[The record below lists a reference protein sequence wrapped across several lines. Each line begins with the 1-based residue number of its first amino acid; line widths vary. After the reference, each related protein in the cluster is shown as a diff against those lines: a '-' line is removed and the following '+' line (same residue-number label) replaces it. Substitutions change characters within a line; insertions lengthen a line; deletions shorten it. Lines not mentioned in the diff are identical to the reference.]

1 MNIAKNLEFVTISK
15 IDFVIPH
22 PTFFILMIR
31 GILLFLK
38 NLKRYLIDSKLVSD
52 LFFLKS
58 KNHEQIG
65 PHVLK
70 IFLFIDLQ
78 LLSHRF

>member
-1 MNIAKNLEFVTISK
+1 
-15 IDFVIPH
+15 
-22 PTFFILMIR
+22 MIR
-31 GILLFLK
+31 GTLLFLK

-70 IFLFIDLQ
+70 IVLFIDLQ
-78 LLSHRF
+78 LLSHRFKKNHVHQLVVSIMFAIHVVQPITH